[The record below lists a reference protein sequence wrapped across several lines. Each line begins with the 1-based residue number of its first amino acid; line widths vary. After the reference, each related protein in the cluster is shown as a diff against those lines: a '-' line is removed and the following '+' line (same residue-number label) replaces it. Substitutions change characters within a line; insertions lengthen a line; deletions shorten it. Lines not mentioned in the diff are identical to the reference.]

1 MNFVWEVVERSFVCC
16 DPLWPM
22 VEAVLEKWAGW
33 FLTPW
38 LASCFSSFPLQIK
51 SEFLVY
57 MIFLKKII

>member
-33 FLTPW
+33 FLTPR
-38 LASCFSSFPLQIK
+38 LASCFSSFPLKAHWLIYDWLF
-51 SEFLVY
+51 EVLE
-57 MIFLKKII
+57 